1 MHEIFKHIH
10 VLYYILETSLFVILV
25 KLVSRIMFGYCTRI
39 KKKKNQIEKKMNMK
53 LYLIVI
59 YKIKWLSI
67 FYLVIIDKT

>member
-39 KKKKNQIEKKMNMK
+39 KKKKPDRKENE
-53 LYLIVI
+53 YEIVFDSNI
-59 YKIKWLSI
+59 
-67 FYLVIIDKT
+67 

>member
-39 KKKKNQIEKKMNMK
+39 KKKKKKPDRKENE
-53 LYLIVI
+53 YEIVFDSNI
-59 YKIKWLSI
+59 
-67 FYLVIIDKT
+67 

>member
-39 KKKKNQIEKKMNMK
+39 KKKNQIEKKMNMK